1 MLRQKMKSFGFLLV
15 GIIVICSS
23 VGLFLFSPA
32 DPVTKLRNSLPL
44 SLEKRNP
51 FSKTNDYAFETCYVG
66 NPVLPDVLFDL
77 PFKRSDSYVCNKDL
91 IKKYGTENLTILADK
106 NKEDLSNLFNV
117 AYKDLIGDQEYTDI
131 FWNGFGFS
139 NANKTIIGNNQAID
153 LIRSEY
159 ISSKTSLESDVYTD
173 KCMVFYDE
181 NSYIVRSALYITP
194 YECDD
199 LIQLAALLKQDEISL
214 GTTYRILVE
223 TSYVTIADGTDFS
236 DFSIREI
243 RLI

>member
-1 MLRQKMKSFGFLLV
+1 M
-15 GIIVICSS
+15 
-23 VGLFLFSPA
+23 
-32 DPVTKLRNSLPL
+32 
-44 SLEKRNP
+44 
-51 FSKTNDYAFETCYVG
+51 
-66 NPVLPDVLFDL
+66 
-77 PFKRSDSYVCNKDL
+77 
-91 IKKYGTENLTILADK
+91 
-106 NKEDLSNLFNV
+106 
-117 AYKDLIGDQEYTDI
+117 
-131 FWNGFGFS
+131 
-139 NANKTIIGNNQAID
+139 
-153 LIRSEY
+153 
-159 ISSKTSLESDVYTD
+159 ESDVYTD

-223 TSYVTIADGTDFS
+223 TSYVTISDGTDFS